1 MSKDPA
7 FLFYSKDFYTSVITE
22 LTMDEI
28 GQYIVLLCLQH
39 INGHL
44 SKKNIKIAVGDVSPD
59 VLAKFVVDADGLYYN
74 ERLEQEIIKRENYAK
89 SRSDN
94 IKKRWNK
101 DTYVSKSENICI
113 DGVYTQPIHSENENI
128 DINIINSI
136 YLYWNSKNIIVH
148 KELNK
153 NTQEAVLKALE
164 TYSEEQI
171 KTCIDR
177 YATVINDASYF
188 WGYKWTLREFLTRKE
203 GISAFTDEGSKWC
216 SYQAFFKKPCGK
228 GQNIESTFETDD
240 FFQSALERSNKKM
253 RERLGKK

>member
-7 FLFYSKDFYTSVITE
+7 FLFYTSDFLVGVSD
-22 LTMDEI
+22 LTMEER
-28 GQYIVLLCLQH
+28 GQYITLMCLQH
-39 INGHL
+39 TKGHL
-44 SKKNIKIAVGDVSPD
+44 SAKNIKIAVGDVSPD
-59 VLAKFVVDADGLYYN
+59 VLAKFLVDSDGLYYN
-74 ERLEQEIIKRENYAK
+74 ARLEQEIIKRENYTK
-89 SRSDN
+89 SRSAN
-94 IKKRWNK
+94 GKKKWEK
-101 DTYVSKSENICI
+101 EKTDAYAEEKESICKP
-113 DGVYTQPIHSENENI
+113 YANHMQMHSENENI

-177 YATVINDASYF
+177 YAMVINDASYF
-188 WGYKWTLREFLTRKE
+188 WSYKWTLREFLTRKE

-216 SYQAFFKKPCGK
+216 SYQGRKTIK
-228 GQNIESTFETDD
+228 GEAPQENPFAKMKFGIEV
-240 FFQSALERSNKKM
+240 
-253 RERLGKK
+253 